1 MPASLEEIR
10 EAVGEFITLIA
21 NSAIP
26 TEGRMQRLRRSLDRL
41 ALLQHDVSYRSEE
54 REFPEPPDRNYDQMR
69 RIVSAHFPELGYYN
83 IPSSVTQ
90 HIADADLEVGDAIDD
105 ITDIAL
111 ELYEV
116 LWRFDHTS
124 ADDALWYFEFSYS
137 AHWEWHLRGL
147 QFCLQHLSAGHEDAI

>member
-10 EAVGEFITLIA
+10 DAIGEFIALIEGG
-21 NSAIP
+21 AIP
-26 TEGRMQRLRRSLDRL
+26 AEECMQRLRRSLDRL
-41 ALLQHDVSYRSEE
+41 ALLQHDVSYTSEE
-54 REFPEPPDRNYDQMR
+54 RELPEPPDRNYDDMR

-90 HIADADLEVGDAIDD
+90 HIAETDLEVGDAIDD

-147 QFCLQHLSAGHEDAI
+147 QFCLQYLSASYEDAV

>member
-1 MPASLEEIR
+1 MPASPEEIR
-10 EAVGEFITLIA
+10 DAVGEFIALIED
-21 NSAIP
+21 SAIP
-26 TEGRMQRLRRSLDRL
+26 AEERMQRLRRSLDRL
-41 ALLQHDVSYRSEE
+41 ALLQHDVSYTSEE
-54 REFPEPPDRNYDQMR
+54 RDFPEPPDRNYDEMR

-90 HIADADLEVGDAIDD
+90 HIADTDLEVSDAIDD

-116 LWRFDHTS
+116 LWRFDNTS

-147 QFCLQHLSAGHEDAI
+147 QFCLQHLSAGCEDAL